1 MMTEERFHEDESRG
15 HARMDY
21 AEARKKSHEMQQRI
35 EWLLELQE
43 HPEQLTDEQFLDEPS
58 GKAERQQILADD
70 EMRQLVKQLGFAKRA
85 FKHDALKND
94 IPDVDAEWE
103 KFAVSHADELTN
115 AARAEGKLAC
125 TMPCK
130 EEEDESQLDALDED
144 EHKSRFVIRL
154 ATHKILGRAKR
165 QSRAAAS
172 FIGVLLASGIAF
184 AAIQVVRNINTPK
197 PQLPT
202 TEQTTIEPVTS
213 LSADTVKADTIPIE
227 PYIFDNVP
235 LDSML
240 TAIAAAYGVGVE
252 FENDAAR
259 GLRFHFVWK
268 REDSLDRVVEKLNT
282 FEAVNI
288 GMEGKTLVVR

>member
-1 MMTEERFHEDESRG
+1 
-15 HARMDY
+15 MDY

-43 HPEQLTDEQFLDEPS
+43 HPEQLTDEQL
-58 GKAERQQILADD
+58 QQILADD

-85 FKHDALKND
+85 LKHDELKND
-94 IPDVDAEWE
+94 TPDVEGEWE
-103 KFAVSHADELTN
+103 KFVASHSEELTN

-130 EEEDESQLDALDED
+130 EEEDESQLEILDEG
-144 EHKSRFVIRL
+144 EYKPRL
-154 ATHKILGRAKR
+154 RTYLAPRKI
-165 QSRAAAS
+165 AAS

-184 AAIQVVRNINTPK
+184 AAIQVVRNISMHK
-197 PQLPT
+197 PQQPT
-202 TEQTTIEPVTS
+202 TEQTRDIDPVTS
-213 LSADTVKADTIPIE
+213 LPANTVQADSISFE

-240 TAIAAAYGVGVE
+240 TAIATAHGVGVK
-252 FENDAAR
+252 FENEAVR
-259 GLRFHFVWK
+259 HLRFHFVWK
-268 REDSLDRVVEKLNT
+268 REDSLSRVVEKLNT

-288 GMEGKTLVVR
+288 GMEDKTLVVK